1 MTTDSSGILHAPFCQ
16 AQPGEPG
23 PRIESFRAER
33 TNENGLVIS
42 RPAVTRCVECGEQ
55 TVTG

>member
-1 MTTDSSGILHAPFCQ
+1 MSDTIAHAPWCV

-23 PRIESFRAER
+23 PRIDIFRAER
-33 TNENGLVIS
+33 TNEHGHVTS
-42 RPAVTRCVECGEQ
+42 RPLVHRCLECAAQ

>member
-1 MTTDSSGILHAPFCQ
+1 MIDNLQHEQWCQ

-33 TNENGLVIS
+33 TDENGHVIS
-42 RPAVTRCVECGEQ
+42 RPLVVRCVECATQ